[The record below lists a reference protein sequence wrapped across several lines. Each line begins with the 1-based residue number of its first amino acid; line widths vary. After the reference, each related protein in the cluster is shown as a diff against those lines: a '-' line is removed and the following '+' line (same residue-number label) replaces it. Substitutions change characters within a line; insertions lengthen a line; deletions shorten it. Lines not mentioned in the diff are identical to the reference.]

1 MVNVE
6 LQVRQDL
13 PIVGINPYRQIH
25 LHSTGNP
32 NSTAQNEADYMTRKD
47 INSGYYTHVVGN
59 GRIIQTAPVRQ
70 GAYDVGGGWNYET
83 YAAIEIIESHKTQ
96 AEFDI
101 DYKLYI
107 ELARKLADEAAI
119 PKTLDSSD
127 LEGIKTHHYCTY
139 NQPNNGSDH
148 IDPYPYL
155 SKRGVT
161 KERLVN
167 DLMNGFGKIPNEEA
181 PVITAPQKEEPKTEL
196 EEVKMV
202 CIYSDGKAQY
212 YYNGIT
218 IKKLTHPDQVKVLQE
233 IYRKNNNREL
243 PSFDWSNKSAPW
255 FARLKE
261 TLVK

>member
-1 MVNVE
+1 MVSVE
-6 LQVRQDL
+6 QQLRQGL
-13 PIVGINPYRQIH
+13 PVVGINPYRQIH

-32 NSTAQNEADYMTRKD
+32 NSTAQNEADYMSRKD

-83 YAAIEIIESHKTQ
+83 YAAIELIESHKTQ

-107 ELARKLADEAAI
+107 ELARKLADEAAM
-119 PKTLDSSD
+119 PKTLDSSS
-127 LEGIKTHHYCTY
+127 LEGIKTHYYCTY

-148 IDPYPYL
+148 VDPYPYFA
-155 SKRGVT
+155 KWGVT
-161 KERLVN
+161 KEQLAN
-167 DLMNGFGKIPNEEA
+167 DLMNGFDEATGEEA
-181 PVITAPQKEEPKTEL
+181 PTITEPPKEELKQ
-196 EEVKMV
+196 EEEATMQ
-202 CIYSDGKAQY
+202 CIYTDGKAQY
-212 YYNGIT
+212 FYNGVT

-243 PSFDWSNKSAPW
+243 PSFDWSNKNGPW